1 MAVDTSVEA
10 GPPATGPDR
19 RPIYIGLVILVALLL
34 IALLVAAVTLAA
46 GRRDGPAGPAAPA
59 HTVTEPLAGRH
70 EARLDLTS
78 GVGLV
83 TVRSGDLGDRLY
95 RISTPA
101 GSGTATRV
109 TDQDGSI
116 LVGLGGGGGGP
127 AGVEILLSS
136 QVTWQFRLGGGAD
149 EARLDLR
156 GGPVSGVD
164 IASGVSSVELWLP
177 RPSGT
182 VTVREGGGASEF
194 TVHAPAAVPVQVRV
208 TGGAGQA
215 TIDGT
220 VHSGV
225 SGNTL
230 YPADGWDQ
238 ARDRYELDAVGGL
251 SQLSLDRS

>member
-1 MAVDTSVEA
+1 MAVDTSAPPE
-10 GPPATGPDR
+10 GPVAAPDC

-34 IALLVAAVTLAA
+34 IALLVAAVSLTVRH
-46 GRRDGPAGPAAPA
+46 GNGPE
-59 HTVTEPLAGRH
+59 HTVSAPLAGRDD
-70 EARLDLTS
+70 ARLDLTS

-83 TVRSGDLGDRLY
+83 TVRVRDLGDRLY
-95 RISTPA
+95 RIGTPA
-101 GSGTATRV
+101 GSGTVPRV
-109 TDQDGSI
+109 TDQDGSV
-116 LVGLGGGGGGP
+116 LVGLGASDDGSGGGP
-127 AGVEILLSS
+127 ASVEILLSS
-136 QVTWQFRLGGGAD
+136 RATWRFRLAGGAD

-177 RPSGT
+177 RPRGT

-208 TGGAGQA
+208 AGGAGQA

-220 VHSGV
+220 VHAGV
-225 SGNTL
+225 SGNTV
-230 YPADGWDQ
+230 YPAAGWDQ